1 MFSDYSYRQLQSAL
15 KAHRAAGI
23 ETIAL
28 NSKKVELIAE
38 LERIEA
44 ELISCPAA
52 DAITAHAKTVQEHQA
67 TVVADPQSP
76 PATTW
81 SETAIAW
88 FHLRVLPLLPRRVA
102 IGFGMF
108 AGLREEL
115 AELFGFLR
123 AAMERTD
130 QKLADCWAIAR

>member
-1 MFSDYSYRQLQSAL
+1 MFSNYSYRELQQAL
-15 KAHRAAGI
+15 KGHRDAGLT
-23 ETIAL
+23 TIAL

-38 LERIEA
+38 LERIET

-52 DAITAHAKTVQEHQA
+52 DAIAVHAETVREHQA
-67 TVVADPQSP
+67 TVVVDPQSIP
-76 PATTW
+76 WT
-81 SETAIAW
+81 ETAIAW
-88 FHLRVLPLLPRRVA
+88 FHLRVLPVLPRRIA

-130 QKLADCWAIAR
+130 QALADFRANAG